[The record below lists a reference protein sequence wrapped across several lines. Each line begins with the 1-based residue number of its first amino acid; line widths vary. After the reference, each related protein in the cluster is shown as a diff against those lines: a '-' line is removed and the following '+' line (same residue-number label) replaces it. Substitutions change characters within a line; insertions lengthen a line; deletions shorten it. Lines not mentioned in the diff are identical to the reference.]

1 MMKLGMR
8 PATPAARRCLL
19 MGLLIGLFMG
29 LLNSHSSPL
38 FAQAKPLLELNQAS
52 RAELESLPGL
62 GVQRV
67 ERLLVERAKVPFSD
81 WADLRQRVAGIGEA
95 TAKKL
100 STQGL
105 RVNGQA
111 YPD

>member
-1 MMKLGMR
+1 ML
-8 PATPAARRCLL
+8 RRE
-19 MGLLIGLFMG
+19 LLIVSLSGF
-29 LLNSHSSPL
+29 S
-38 FAQAKPLLELNQAS
+38 APLLELNQAS

-67 ERLLVERAKVPFSD
+67 ERLLAERAKAPFSD
-81 WADLRQRVAGIGEA
+81 WADLHRRVAGIGAA

-100 STQGL
+100 SAQGL
-105 RVNGQA
+105 RINGQA